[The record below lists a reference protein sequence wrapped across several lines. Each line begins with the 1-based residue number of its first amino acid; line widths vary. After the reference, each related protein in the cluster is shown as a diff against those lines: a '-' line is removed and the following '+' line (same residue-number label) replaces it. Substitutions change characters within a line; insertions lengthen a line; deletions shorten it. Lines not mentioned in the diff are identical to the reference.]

1 MTTLYDEYMA
11 EQYAEEQRRQRLFN
25 PDRGLYSEFDHK
37 NVVITFQNG
46 DMATGTFWKKY
57 QQDSYTVVVNG
68 HSIHC
73 TVKDIKSIRGA

>member
-25 PDRGLYSEFDHK
+25 PDRGLYSEYDHK
-37 NVVITFQNG
+37 
-46 DMATGTFWKKY
+46 K
-57 QQDSYTVVVNG
+57 VVVNG

-73 TVKDIKSIRGA
+73 TPKDIKSIRGA